1 MPGCDLANVYP
12 YPGSEA
18 AHTRRVWRVARAVVA
33 CAGLVLAGVVL
44 PCGSSWG

>member
-1 MPGCDLANVYP
+1 MPGRHLANTYP

-18 AHTRRVWRVARAVVA
+18 ARTWRVWRVARVVVA

-44 PCGSSWG
+44 PRGSSWG